1 MTDPE
6 APPEPESPPPVSP
19 RPVTNQVDGQVP
31 YRAPGAP
38 FPPPSNRPVEWS
50 RWVPEVRLLEA
61 PRIALSPVIVA
72 LAFAGLLIA
81 AAGDWALARAFDAE
95 PSVPFPR
102 DARGPRGIEF
112 SPAGLFRSPTN
123 GLLFA
128 PLEPAIG
135 GVRGALALDGWGA
148 ALRGFARLLWA
159 VAVWGFFG
167 TAICRCAAVRFAV
180 GASGSPTA
188 AVRLAG
194 AKWVSSL
201 GGPLLPASGL
211 AALAL
216 GLILLGWAGDLPA
229 AGPWIVTVLW
239 GAALLAGLAGVLLL
253 VLGAVGWPLML
264 AALAV
269 EGSDAFDAFSRAFS
283 YVLGRPL
290 RLACHVAVGVV
301 IAAVAVGLAQAA
313 AVGAASLAAGFASV
327 GMGVEEFADLGL
339 ASPEAPHAHAAG
351 VVGDLWQSLW
361 FALPAAYAAGLFW
374 TLATVSYFLLRYADD
389 AVDTDELWQP
399 GGDES
404 ADDAEVP
411 RVGVAASDLP
421 TIPRPHRPSV

>member
-6 APPEPESPPPVSP
+6 APSEPAPPPPVSP

-72 LAFAGLLIA
+72 LAFAGLLAA
-81 AAGDWALARAFDAE
+81 AAGDLASARAFDAE
-95 PSVPFPR
+95 PSSRFPW
-102 DARGPRGIEF
+102 DAREPRGFEF
-112 SPAGLFRSPTN
+112 SPAGLFQSSAN

-128 PLEPAIG
+128 PLGLAIDG
-135 GVRGALALDGWGA
+135 GRGALALDGWGA
-148 ALRGFARLLWA
+148 TLRGLARLLWG
-159 VAVWGFFG
+159 VGVWGFFG

-253 VLGAVGWPLML
+253 ALGAVGWPLML

-290 RLACHVAVGVV
+290 RLACHVVIGVA
-301 IAAVAVGLAQAA
+301 IAAVAVSLAQAA
-313 AVGAASLAAGFASV
+313 AAGAAGLAAGFAGV
-327 GMGVEEFADLGL
+327 GMGAEEFADLGL
-339 ASPEAPHAHAAG
+339 TSPDAVYSHPAG
-351 VVGDLWQSLW
+351 VAGDLWLNLW

-374 TLATVSYFLLRYADD
+374 TLATVSYFLLRFADD

-399 GGDES
+399 GSDETVDES
-404 ADDAEVP
+404 EVP

-421 TIPRPHRPSV
+421 TIERPHRPSV